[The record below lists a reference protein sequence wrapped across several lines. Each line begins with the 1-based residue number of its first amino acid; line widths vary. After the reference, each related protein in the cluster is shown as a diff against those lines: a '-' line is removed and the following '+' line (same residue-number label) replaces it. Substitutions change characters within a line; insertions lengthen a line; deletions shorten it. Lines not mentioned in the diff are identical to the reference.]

1 MKYKD
6 YYQTLGCKKDAS
18 QDDIKRAYRRLARK
32 YHPDVNKDAN
42 AEERFKD
49 IGEAYEVLHDPDKR
63 KAYDQFGS
71 NWKAGQ
77 DFHPP
82 PDWKTSF
89 NFKTTTRGSFT
100 ESDFS
105 DFFETLFGG
114 QRIHNDGKSRF
125 ERHGFTGKGQ
135 DIHAKIV
142 ISLEDSYN
150 GSTRTITLNKAINQP
165 DGRVIT
171 KPYSLSITIPK
182 GIIQGQQ
189 IRLEGQGSEG
199 FQDANGDLFLEIL
212 FDEHP
217 VFTVQK
223 RDIYFILQVAP
234 WEAALGATIKV
245 PTLGGPVDLKIPQNS
260 QTGKKLRLKGRGLS
274 TKTQTGDQYITLSI
288 MAPPIKTQAQRE
300 LYEQMAKIFSFNPRN
315 SQGGGS

>member
-1 MKYKD
+1 MKFKD

-32 YHPDVNKDAN
+32 FHPDVNKDTN
-42 AEERFKD
+42 AEERFKE
-49 IGEAYEVLHDPDKR
+49 IGEAYEVLHDPEKR
-63 KAYDQFGS
+63 KAYDRFGS

-77 DFHPP
+77 DFEPP
-82 PDWKTSF
+82 PDWGEDFKFSHTKQS
-89 NFKTTTRGSFT
+89 NFA

-105 DFFETLFGG
+105 EFFETLFGG
-114 QRIHNDGKSRF
+114 HRF
-125 ERHGFTGKGQ
+125 QSDSGPRFSHRGFMGKGQ

-142 ISLEDSYN
+142 ITLEDSYI
-150 GSTRTITLNKAINQP
+150 GSSRTITLNKTVSQH
-165 DGRVIT
+165 DGRVAV
-171 KPYSLSITIPK
+171 KPCSLNVTIPK

-199 FQDANGDLFLEIL
+199 LQGANGDLFLEIL
-212 FDEHP
+212 FAEHP

-223 RDIYFILQVAP
+223 RDILLTLPVTP
-234 WEAALGATIKV
+234 WEAALGCAIKV

-274 TKTQTGDQYITLSI
+274 TKNQIGDQYITLSI
-288 MAPPIKTQAQRE
+288 MTPPAKTQTQRE
-300 LYEQMAKIFSFNPRN
+300 LYEQMSKIFSFNPRN
-315 SQGGGS
+315 LYGG